1 MKTLDRINQPA
12 IRIPEKISLLKPE
25 EITLDNGINVN
36 AINAGTQDVIKIECI
51 FRAGVWFQDKRL
63 LALSTIKM
71 LTEGTKKHSASSLA
85 EIFDSHGAFIE
96 TEAEKDNTFIS
107 LYCLN
112 KHLEKLL
119 PVLAE
124 MINEPTFPQNEL
136 SVFLENAKQEQLV
149 SMQRVSYLARLKYT
163 EQLFGVKHPYGQS
176 ALIEDYD
183 NVERSE
189 IINYHKKNYHAGKMR
204 MIVSGKVNKNTLK
217 LINTYFGNSIRVNI
231 GKPEKERIYEIS
243 TSKNHKAFFPQKKA
257 LQSGIRIGK
266 MLFTKKDPDYFGM
279 LVLNMILGGYF
290 GSRLIKNIREDKGY
304 TYGIGSG
311 IISMRNAGYFYIAS
325 EVGADVR
332 EKAVIEVY
340 KEIERLRKEAVP
352 SGELNLVKNYM
363 TGSFLRSIDGPF
375 ALADRLLGI
384 IDYDIDFTKYYSQY
398 IQTIKNITSKQ
409 LLDLAN
415 KHLQED
421 SLYET
426 VVGK

>member
-12 IRIPEKISLLKPE
+12 IKIPDKISLLKPE
-25 EITLDNGINVN
+25 EIKLDNGILVN
-36 AINAGTQDVIKIECI
+36 SINAGTQDVVKIECI
-51 FRAGVWFQDKRL
+51 FRAGVWYQDKKL
-63 LALSTIKM
+63 LAFSTIKM
-71 LTEGTKKHSASSLA
+71 LTEGTKKHSASRLA

-96 TEAEKDNTFIS
+96 TEAEKDNTYIS

-136 SVFLENAKQEQLV
+136 SVFLENTKQEQLV
-149 SMQRVSYLARLKYT
+149 SMQRVSFLARLKFT
-163 EQLFGVKHPYGQS
+163 EQLFGAKHPYGQS
-176 ALIEDYD
+176 AAIEDYD
-183 NVERSE
+183 NVERNE
-189 IINYHKKNYHAGKMR
+189 IISYHKKNYHAGNMR

-217 LINTYFGNSIRVNI
+217 LVNTYFGNSVRLKP
-231 GKPEKERIYEIS
+231 GKTEKERVLETS
-243 TSKNHKAFFPQKKA
+243 GSKNKKAFFPQKDA
-257 LQSGIRIGK
+257 IQSGIRIGK

-311 IISMRNAGYFYIAS
+311 IMSMRNAGYFYIAS

-332 EKAVIEVY
+332 KQAVREVY
-340 KEIERLRKEAVP
+340 KEIERLRKEPVLP
-352 SGELNLVKNYM
+352 EELNLVKNYM
-363 TGSFLRSIDGPF
+363 IGSFLRSIDGPF
-375 ALADRLLGI
+375 ALADKLKGI
-384 IDYDIDFTKYYSQY
+384 IDYDLDFTKYYSQY
-398 IQTIKNITSKQ
+398 IQTIKKITSKQ
-409 LLDLAN
+409 LLELAN
-415 KHLQED
+415 RHLRED
-421 SLYET
+421 SIYET